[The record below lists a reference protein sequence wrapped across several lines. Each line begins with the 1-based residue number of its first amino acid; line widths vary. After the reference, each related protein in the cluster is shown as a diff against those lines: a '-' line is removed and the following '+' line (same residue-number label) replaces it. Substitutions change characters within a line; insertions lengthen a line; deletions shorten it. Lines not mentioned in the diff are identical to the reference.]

1 MSFGDL
7 KVQDL
12 IYEDSSNN
20 EITVVI
26 ADLATKA
33 NPVFS
38 GTVTVPTAT
47 AGDNST
53 KAASTAFVVASFAP
67 KNAPAFTGS
76 ATGVNL
82 TLSGDLTVNGTTT
95 TINTTTLQVEDK
107 NIEIGKVASPSDTTA
122 DGGGWT
128 LLGATNKTFNWLNAT
143 DSWTSSE
150 HIEIASG
157 KNLKVD
163 GTTFFVDGTNNRVGI
178 GTVSP
183 ATELHV
189 QDSSGDCLIRVTSA
203 DGSGAFL
210 DLGDASDPDGGRIVY
225 DTGSNL
231 ILCTASS
238 ERMRIDQYGRALLG
252 TTTAGEGSADDL
264 TIATTDGSLGQTGIT
279 IRSGTSAGG
288 QIYFADGTSG
298 DDRQRGIISYQHG
311 GNYMRFYTNAS
322 ERLRITE
329 DGAIGIG
336 GATYGTS
343 GQVLTSGGSGAAPS
357 WANPAAGGNTVELV
371 ADGAIANNKA
381 VIITTAGKAAQ
392 VAEVQTGR
400 TNAPTNKLI
409 EDLTTQDEFYS
420 MVWDSNREVVV
431 MGYAN
436 SNGGRGVNV
445 FTYSTAIGTST
456 VTNHGQTTAQTAN
469 CSDNTSLAFDP
480 DTNQFLFCYRLQTAG
495 FLSVGTVASD
505 KSVTFG
511 SASEWDGQSPDEMYV
526 EYNTDQNK
534 VIVVFRKSNQLWA
547 RAGTVS
553 GTGISGWGTAVQLSG
568 IGISNDG
575 KLDTCWDSTN
585 NKVLVVFCDTDDNNK
600 AKAVALSCSGT
611 TLTWGSPSQLYNGQ
625 TLFPRIAFD
634 SDLGKA
640 TATYEETSTNRGVMQ
655 VVYISS
661 GTTIA
666 SGSAEY
672 MTSTIAGISGNNYVH
687 LKGHQSVYDP
697 VGKYF
702 YIVACWTNSPTAT
715 DRVFSYQWKINNSN
729 NTITRNTQ
737 YIRLL
742 DSSTCQDHK
751 WNNGMVVMGDYG
763 KMVSVVRNIPNS
775 YKPRLYLSE
784 LITSSTNIT
793 DRNVIGFAN
802 SAINDTAT
810 GTINVQGSVATGQ
823 SGLTPGQ
830 TYFVQNDG
838 TLGNSVVSTQANLL
852 AIASDKGLVQ
862 TRTAWT

>member
-1 MSFGDL
+1 MPTYGKVAVNFLRHDVSGTATDL
-7 KVQDL
+7 AVADIAKKDGETFTGTMNAYDL
-12 IYEDSSNN
+12 IVGNN
-20 EITVVI
+20 
-26 ADLATKA
+26 
-33 NPVFS
+33 
-38 GTVTVPTAT
+38 
-47 AGDNST
+47 
-53 KAASTAFVVASFAP
+53 
-67 KNAPAFTGS
+67 
-76 ATGVNL
+76 
-82 TLSGDLTVNGTTT
+82 LTVNGTQ
-95 TINTTTLQVEDK
+95 TILNTETLQVEDK
-107 NIEIGKVASPSDTTA
+107 EIDLGKVSSPSNA
-122 DGGGWT
+122 SASGGGIK
-128 LLGATNKTFNWLNAT
+128 LLGGSDGDKTITWLSSNNA
-143 DSWTSSE
+143 WNFSE
-150 HIEIASG
+150 HI
-157 KNLKVD
+157 
-163 GTTFFVDGTNNRVGI
+163 
-178 GTVSP
+178 
-183 ATELHV
+183 H
-189 QDSSGDCLIRVTSA
+189 
-203 DGSGAFL
+203 L
-210 DLGDASDPDGGRIVY
+210 DDNKQI
-225 DTGSNL
+225 
-231 ILCTASS
+231 
-238 ERMRIDQYGRALLG
+238 LLG
-252 TTTAGEGSADDL
+252 TDNDL
-264 TIATTDGSLGQTGIT
+264 ILEHNNS
-279 IRSGTSAGG
+279 SG
-288 QIYFADGTSG
+288 FVWNTSG
-298 DDRQRGIISYQHG
+298 DTVIRGAADGWLNIQPKSGQAGIV
-311 GNYMRFYTNAS
+311 
-322 ERLRITE
+322 LKP
-329 DGAIGIG
+329 DGATEISHSGNTKLVSTSSGIDV
-336 GATYGTS
+336 T
-343 GQVLTSGGSGAAPS
+343 GQINVNGSPL
-357 WANPAAGGNTVELV
+357 AGGNTIELQ
-371 ADGAIANNKA
+371 ADGAIAAGKP

-392 VAEVQTGR
+392 VAMAQTGR

-672 MTSTIAGISGNNYVH
+672 MVSTMTGYSGDGRVH

-751 WNNGMVVMGDYG
+751 WNDGMVVLGNYG

-810 GTINVQGSVATGQ
+810 GTINIQGSIATGL
-823 SGLTPGQ
+823 SGLTPA
-830 TYFVQNDG
+830 TVYFVQDDG
-838 TLGNSVVSTQANLL
+838 TLGTSVQSTQASLL
-852 AIASDKGLVQ
+852 AIGSDKGMVQ
-862 TRTAWT
+862 TRVAWT

>member
-1 MSFGDL
+1 MALTKISTGGVKDDAASQAKIADEAVDEARLQVSNAGTNGQFL
-7 KVQDL
+7 QK
-12 IYEDSSNN
+12 SSNTGGLTWATPPDN
-20 EITVVI
+20 NTVYTHPNHSGEVTSTGDGATVI
-26 ADLATKA
+26 AD
-33 NPVFS
+33 
-38 GTVTVPTAT
+38 
-47 AGDNST
+47 
-53 KAASTAFVVASFAP
+53 
-67 KNAPAFTGS
+67 
-76 ATGVNL
+76 
-82 TLSGDLTVNGTTT
+82 
-95 TINTTTLQVEDK
+95 
-107 NIEIGKVASPSDTTA
+107 NIVDEA
-122 DGGGWT
+122 
-128 LLGATNKTFNWLNAT
+128 
-143 DSWTSSE
+143 
-150 HIEIASG
+150 
-157 KNLKVD
+157 NLKVSN
-163 GTTFFVDGTNNRVGI
+163 TPTNGQF
-178 GTVSP
+178 
-183 ATELHV
+183 L
-189 QDSSGDCLIRVTSA
+189 SA
-203 DGSGAFL
+203 QSGA
-210 DLGDASDPDGGRIVY
+210 
-225 DTGSNL
+225 
-231 ILCTASS
+231 
-238 ERMRIDQYGRALLG
+238 
-252 TTTAGEGSADDL
+252 
-264 TIATTDGSLGQTGIT
+264 
-279 IRSGTSAGG
+279 
-288 QIYFADGTSG
+288 
-298 DDRQRGIISYQHG
+298 
-311 GNYMRFYTNAS
+311 
-322 ERLRITE
+322 
-329 DGAIGIG
+329 
-336 GATYGTS
+336 
-343 GQVLTSGGSGAAPS
+343 SGGLTWSDVTIP
-357 WANPAAGGNTVELV
+357 PAGNTVELV

-420 MVWDSNREVVV
+420 MVWDTNREVVV
-431 MGYAN
+431 MGYRDQ
-436 SNGGRGVNV
+436 NGGVGVNV

-672 MTSTIAGISGNNYVH
+672 MVSTMTGYSGDGRVH

-702 YIVACWTNSPTAT
+702 YIVACYTNSPSST
-715 DRVFSYQWKINNSN
+715 DKAMSYQWKINDSN

-737 YIRLL
+737 YNRIL
-742 DSSTCQDHK
+742 DSSKCQDHK

-763 KMVSVVRNIPNS
+763 KMVSVVRNIDNN
-775 YKPRLYLSE
+775 YKPRLYLCE
-784 LITSSTNIT
+784 LVTTTTNLTDASQYIGYADQAYTNGQTATIKTYGNTVDTLSGMTTGSLYYLQQDGTVGTSSGFPSFATNT
-793 DRNVIGFAN
+793 PLAGTAL
-802 SAINDTAT
+802 SATK
-810 GTINVQGSVATGQ
+810 
-823 SGLTPGQ
+823 
-830 TYFVQNDG
+830 
-838 TLGNSVVSTQANLL
+838 LL
-852 AIASDKGLVQ
+852 IRDPLAK
-862 TRTAWT
+862 T